1 MIPAVGAYKPIE
13 NQVRK
18 RVSGVPLFT
27 IGTSEKKDQASKSP
41 NRQSTT
47 KKRTQSDMVEAQW
60 SLDPNLT
67 AIAND

>member
-27 IGTSEKKDQASKSP
+27 IGISESKDEASKSP
-41 NRQSTT
+41 KRVKTV
-47 KKRTQSDMVEAQW
+47 KKRTQS
-60 SLDPNLT
+60 N
-67 AIAND
+67 